1 MTQMSDIWDRVPSRL
16 HVGVLLFLVA
26 ALAAATPWNLAVDA
40 NLTLNQNAYTDN
52 WGGGATGLLAYAAN
66 ANALAEK
73 QLNEKMNSR
82 NTLKLAFGQ
91 TSTQDTNHTWGPMVK
106 STDEINFESVLR
118 FTMGWVVDPF
128 ASAQLQSQFWDKSD
142 ALLSRYFNPVDLN
155 EALGVARQIVK
166 REKTE
171 LVSRLGAGLKQ
182 HFDRQVLVDTL
193 IPAYRTDE
201 FSNYGGVTFATDFTT
216 PLAQERITYTSKL
229 VLFQALFS
237 TEAAKLKG
245 QYDAD
250 YWKALD
256 VGWENIFVASITKVL
271 MVNLDAQLLYDKEID
286 TKVRLKETLA
296 LGLTYKF
303 I

>member
-1 MTQMSDIWDRVPSRL
+1 VTRI
-16 HVGVLLFLVA
+16 GTFLALAA
-26 ALAAATPWNLAVDA
+26 ALAAAEPWNLAIDA
-40 NLTLNQNAYTDN
+40 NLTLNQNAYSDN
-52 WGGGATGLLAYAAN
+52 REGGATGLLAYALN
-66 ANALAEK
+66 SNMLAEK
-73 QLNEKMNSR
+73 QLGSKVNTR

-91 TSTQDTNHTWGPMVK
+91 TSTQDTSGTWDAPVK
-106 STDEINFESVLR
+106 STDEIDLESVLR
-118 FTMGWVVDPF
+118 LTLGFVVDPF

-166 REKTE
+166 HDKTE
-171 LVSRLGAGLKQ
+171 LVSRLGFGLKQ
-182 HFDRQVLVDTL
+182 HLDHQALVVDTL
-193 IPAYRTDE
+193 GMESHRE
-201 FSNYGGVTFATDFTT
+201 NQSSNYGGVTFATDFTT
-216 PLAQERITYTSKL
+216 PLAQEKMTYTSKL
-229 VLFQALFS
+229 VLFQALFFS
-237 TEAAKLKG
+237 EASKLAG
-245 QYDAD
+245 QPNAG

-256 VGWENIFVASITKVL
+256 VGWESIFAANITKVL